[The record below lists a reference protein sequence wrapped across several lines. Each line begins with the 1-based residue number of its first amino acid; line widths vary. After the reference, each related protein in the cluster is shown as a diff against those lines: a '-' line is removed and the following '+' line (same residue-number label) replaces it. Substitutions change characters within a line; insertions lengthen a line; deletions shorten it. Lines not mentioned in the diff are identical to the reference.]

1 MFADALIYCVI
12 LLPCVCVSLLQYFGT
27 MLPRIPVPIE
37 RKMKVQ
43 LLLHGEKKKRAA
55 ANESIKGR

>member
-1 MFADALIYCVI
+1 
-12 LLPCVCVSLLQYFGT
+12 

-43 LLLHGEKKKRAA
+43 LLLHQEKKKRAA
-55 ANESIKGR
+55 ANESIKDRYFSKFYIFALLIRNF